1 MKEFNWEEFKDKN
14 NKIAV
19 HCKTEEEAKDF
30 CNQMHEHG
38 LRWRWCSHTD
48 SYIERTNWHIYKEE
62 TCYSNSGCYCN
73 KDYYIENDCKI
84 LEWSDYMKVENK
96 EFTKADL
103 KDGMVVEYRNA
114 NRFIVFSDRLLN
126 NDGYD
131 KLEDV
136 KEDLTDNKFED
147 RMYDI
152 MKVYKIKPEKV
163 FCIDDIFNDE
173 NLELIWER
181 TETKRMTAEEMRQKL
196 EELTGE
202 KIEVEPSKEEMI
214 GSVELYCYKR
224 TCSNCTINT
233 LCSNFCK
240 MSNKELKECYEKI
253 MGYDKSK
260 ISE

>member
-1 MKEFNWEEFKDKN
+1 MKEFNWDKFINFN

-19 HCKTEEEAKDF
+19 HCKTEKEAKDF
-30 CNQMHEHG
+30 CKRMSEQGIVWVTTYDKHRE
-38 LRWRWCSHTD
+38 S
-48 SYIERTNWHIYKEE
+48 
-62 TCYSNSGCYCN
+62 TCYTGLGICIGYNSC
-73 KDYYIENDCKI
+73 KYYGYKI
-84 LEWSDYMKVENK
+84 LEWSDYMKN

-181 TETKRMTAEEMRQKL
+181 NESKKMTTEEMRKKL

-202 KIEVEPSKEEMI
+202 KIEVEPSREEMI
-214 GSVELYCYKR
+214 GSIQIYCNNR
-224 TCSNCTINT
+224 PCSDCIIHGNVTSCDIVNIST
-233 LCSNFCK
+233 
-240 MSNKELKECYEKI
+240 EQLKECYEKI
-253 MGYDKSK
+253 RDL
-260 ISE
+260 IV